1 MRSGLV
7 QVINGWDSKE
17 IAEGVFLETFKDM
30 FYDQICKNMY
40 RYVQIFFSHLKS
52 PGNGQAATFLDR
64 IVRTRSLI
72 LNYNYLATSSE
83 VKNEKIYIL

>member
-30 FYDQICKNMY
+30 FMTKYVKICTDMFKY
-40 RYVQIFFSHLKS
+40 
-52 PGNGQAATFLDR
+52 FL
-64 IVRTRSLI
+64 VI
-72 LNYNYLATSSE
+72 LNLQAMGRQRLFLIGLFEVFISE
-83 VKNEKIYIL
+83 L